1 MPHYQSQ
8 IMIDTII
15 EYFSN
20 IPSSH
25 RSLILITGLV
35 FFSLIESAVPLMSL
49 KYNRWRHAWINIFFT
64 LTTIVVNF
72 VLAFL
77 LVKSSDYVVANN
89 IGILQWIS
97 LPLVAQLIVG
107 LMLLDFLGAW
117 LPHWVEHHVVWM
129 WKFHVVHHTDQN
141 VDTTTANR
149 HHPGESVIRFV
160 FAIIATII
168 VGAPMW
174 LVFLYQSMSVVLS
187 QFNHAN
193 ITLPKSVEKFL
204 VLFICTPDMHRVHHH
219 YRMPYS
225 DSNYGNI
232 FSFWDR
238 IFSTYQRVDNR
249 KLVYG
254 VDTYYTEADHKD
266 LWAMLKIPFTA
277 YRKRIEYEQEE
288 SL

>member
-8 IMIDTII
+8 TMIDTII
-15 EYFSN
+15 EYFTN

-97 LPLVAQLIVG
+97 LPLVTQLILG